1 MYDSRMST
9 RRLALVLA
17 GATAAV
23 LVAMAAVSITTG
35 ASQEPHEHYAPPAE
49 YAASLLEHPGA
60 LRVVF
65 GLDVGFLVLY
75 TAFFAALSGHLYALG
90 RPFARLAFAAMVG
103 TAILDI
109 VEDHHIVMLLDLAE
123 RKQPLSDAA
132 IAFQQVLSATKFSV
146 SYIALF
152 MYGLA
157 IPRDTRIGLVLSLFL
172 TAGTVINAI
181 ADYSIPAGSHAQFD
195 NGRPIG
201 FLIGFALA
209 VLWLRKSRDATIQPS

>member
-1 MYDSRMST
+1 MST

-17 GATAAV
+17 GATAGI
-23 LVAMAAVSITTG
+23 LVAMAVISVITG
-35 ASQEPHEHYAPPAE
+35 ESQEPHEHYAPPAE
-49 YAASLLEHPGA
+49 YAAALLTNPGA
-60 LRVVF
+60 LRLVF
-65 GLDVGFLVLY
+65 GLDVGFLILY

-90 RPFARLAFAAMVG
+90 RPFARLAFAAMFA
-103 TAILDI
+103 TAVLDI
-109 VEDHHIVMLLDLAE
+109 LEDHHIVVMLDLAE

-132 IAFQQVLSATKFSV
+132 IAFQQVLSATKFSL

-157 IPRDTRIGLVLSLFL
+157 IPRDTRLGLVLALFL
-172 TAGTVINAI
+172 TIGTTINAI

-209 VLWLRKSRDATIQPS
+209 VLWLRKSRDATIEKS

>member
-1 MYDSRMST
+1 MST

-23 LVAMAAVSITTG
+23 LVTLAAVTIVTG
-35 ASQEPHEHYAPPAE
+35 ESQEPHEHYAPAAD
-49 YAASLLEHPGA
+49 YAAALLTNPGA
-60 LRVVF
+60 LRLVF
-65 GLDVGFLVLY
+65 GLDVGFLILY

-103 TAILDI
+103 TAVLDI
-109 VEDHHIVMLLDLAE
+109 LEDHHILVMLDLAE
-123 RKQPLSDAA
+123 HKQPLSDAA
-132 IAFQQVLSATKFSV
+132 IAFQQVLSATKFSI

-157 IPRDTRIGLVLSLFL
+157 VPRDTRLGLVLSLFL
-172 TAGTVINAI
+172 TVGTVVNAI

-209 VLWLRKSRDATIQPS
+209 ALWLRQSRDATLVKS

>member
-1 MYDSRMST
+1 MST

-23 LVAMAAVSITTG
+23 LVTMAAVSIATG
-35 ASQEPHEHYAPPAE
+35 VSQEPHEHYAPAAD
-49 YAASLLEHPGA
+49 YAASLLANPGA
-60 LRVVF
+60 LRLVF
-65 GLDVGFLVLY
+65 GLDVGFLILY

-103 TAILDI
+103 TAVLDI
-109 VEDHHIVMLLDLAE
+109 VEDQHILMLLDLAE
-123 RKQPLSDAA
+123 RKQPLSEAS
-132 IAFQQVLSATKFSV
+132 IAFQQVLSSTKFSV

-152 MYGLA
+152 MYGLSV
-157 IPRDTRIGLVLSLFL
+157 PRDTRIGLVLSLFL
-172 TAGTVINAI
+172 TIGTVINAI
-181 ADYSIPAGSHAQFD
+181 ADYSIPPGSHAQFD

-209 VLWLRKSRDATIQPS
+209 VLWLRQSRDATLEKS